1 MITVDREEFQI
12 KLDEI
17 NSLVSRKE
25 YKAALEIVNSIDW
38 RRVKN
43 VRTLCMVGEIYAVN
57 KKYSESREIF
67 LLAYHRSQV
76 GKTILYRLVEVSLKM
91 KDFKEAQEYYEEFV
105 RIAPKDNIRYIL
117 QYKIAAAKNVP
128 LEKQIQILE
137 KHKEKEMT
145 ERWSYEL
152 AKLYYKADNYQKCI
166 EACDDLV
173 IWFRDGKYVIRALEL
188 KMKLTELTPSQQE
201 IYEENLRPPVQEKEK
216 TAENTTQEKK
226 EAVVR
231 DEKPQKIE
239 ISVQKDKPKK
249 RKLKK
254 AEAPAEEAIPK
265 TEEAIDWEAILK
277 KGESEKEQVVAE
289 EAAPEETAP
298 EKTEAPDWEAILKK
312 GESEKEQVVAE
323 EAAPEETAPEK
334 TETPDWEAILKK
346 GESEKEQVVAEEA
359 APEKTETP
367 DWEAKSETEE
377 NSNEE
382 EASIG
387 DERNFQKKITAGI
400 RDIFKRHFKPA
411 EEDIYKPEE
420 ELKVMYTAGKINYS
434 DVIPERVLP
443 DDVPALEPEIIR
455 EEPIVESVAQ
465 PKKVEEVPELE
476 PEVMKEEPVAEPE
489 AEIIEEEPIEE
500 PETEIVEEEPIEEPE
515 TEIIEEE
522 PVEEPETEIIEE
534 EPAEEPEDIEKPVE
548 ETQVIPEIPKL
559 NIPKVNV
566 NETAK
571 VEDLPIQDKLS
582 FNLEDTILAAAAKQ
596 GIPVPEKSS
605 EEVEPEPEDEAEE
618 LMEQPVEVYV
628 EETIEEE
635 LPEEETV
642 EEIIEEE
649 LPEEEIVEEIIE
661 EELPEEEIVEEII
674 EEQLPEEE
682 TVEET
687 IEEELPEEETVE
699 AQPELEPEPEFSEE
713 EALLR
718 FIDEH
723 SSGANA
729 KNRELIPREAVL
741 DDEEQKL
748 FKYFSSIPGMEKQLV
763 DVLMDTQMAAA
774 DFTSSTGN
782 VIIMGNRESG
792 KTTLSELLVKAICR
806 ELKIP
811 AAKIAKVTAQQLNGK
826 DIGKIVAQLS
836 GGFLLIQDMNQ
847 MDAETV
853 EALNQA
859 MENPTEGLTVIIE
872 DEKIGMRKFI
882 ARNPKLIEKFT
893 SRIAIPVFTNDE
905 LVNFA
910 KIYTNEAGYKID
922 EMGILALYSLISDN
936 QKEDE
941 PMTVGG
947 VKRLV
952 DDAISKAESGTRKLQ
967 RNLSKS
973 RLDRDGFVI
982 LYEKDFK

>member
-201 IYEENLRPPVQEKEK
+201 IYEENLHPPVQEKEK

-298 EKTEAPDWEAILKK
+298 EKTE
-312 GESEKEQVVAE
+312 
-323 EAAPEETAPEK
+323 
-334 TETPDWEAILKK
+334 TPDWEAILKK
-346 GESEKEQVVAEEA
+346 GE
-359 APEKTETP
+359 
-367 DWEAKSETEE
+367 SETEE

-489 AEIIEEEPIEE
+489 AEIIEEEPAAE

-515 TEIIEEE
+515 TEIVEEE
-522 PVEEPETEIIEE
+522 T
-534 EPAEEPEDIEKPVE
+534 AEEPEDIEKPVE
-548 ETQVIPEIPKL
+548 ETQVIPDIPKL

-571 VEDLPIQDKLS
+571 VEDLPIEDKLS

-661 EELPEEEIVEEII
+661 EELPEEE
-674 EEQLPEEE
+674 

-687 IEEELPEEETVE
+687 IEEELPEEEIVEETIQEELPEEETVE
-699 AQPELEPEPEFSEE
+699 ETIQAQPELEPEPEFSEE

-859 MENPTEGLTVIIE
+859 METPTEGLTVIIE

>member
-298 EKTEAPDWEAILKK
+298 EKTE
-312 GESEKEQVVAE
+312 
-323 EAAPEETAPEK
+323 
-334 TETPDWEAILKK
+334 TPDWEAILKK

-489 AEIIEEEPIEE
+489 AEIVEEEPIAE

-515 TEIIEEE
+515 TEIVEEE
-522 PVEEPETEIIEE
+522 PVEEPETEIVEE
-534 EPAEEPEDIEKPVE
+534 EPVAEPETEIIEEEPEDIEKPVE

-571 VEDLPIQDKLS
+571 VEDLPIEDKLS

-618 LMEQPVEVYV
+618 LMEQPVEVY
-628 EETIEEE
+628 
-635 LPEEETV
+635 
-642 EEIIEEE
+642 
-649 LPEEEIVEEIIE
+649 
-661 EELPEEEIVEEII
+661 
-674 EEQLPEEE
+674 
-682 TVEET
+682 VEET

-836 GGFLLIQDMNQ
+836 GGFLLIQDINQ

-859 MENPTEGLTVIIE
+859 METPTEGLTVIIE

-947 VKRLV
+947 VKRFV

>member
-312 GESEKEQVVAE
+312 GESEKAK
-323 EAAPEETAPEK
+323 AS
-334 TETPDWEAILKK
+334 D
-346 GESEKEQVVAEEA
+346 G
-359 APEKTETP
+359 
-367 DWEAKSETEE
+367 EAKSETEE

-455 EEPIVESVAQ
+455 EEPIVESVTQ

-476 PEVMKEEPVAEPE
+476 PEVMKEEPVAE
-489 AEIIEEEPIEE
+489 IIEEEPAAEPETEIVEEEPVEE

-515 TEIIEEE
+515 TEIVEEE
-522 PVEEPETEIIEE
+522 PIAEPETEIIE
-534 EPAEEPEDIEKPVE
+534 EEPEDIEKPVE
-548 ETQVIPEIPKL
+548 ETQVIPDIPKL

-571 VEDLPIQDKLS
+571 VEDLPIEDKLS

-649 LPEEEIVEEIIE
+649 LPEEEIVEE
-661 EELPEEEIVEEII
+661 
-674 EEQLPEEE
+674 
-682 TVEET
+682 T

-699 AQPELEPEPEFSEE
+699 ETIQAQPELEPEPEFSEE

-859 MENPTEGLTVIIE
+859 METPTEGLTVIIE

>member
-312 GESEKEQVVAE
+312 GESEKAK
-323 EAAPEETAPEK
+323 A
-334 TETPDWEAILKK
+334 
-346 GESEKEQVVAEEA
+346 S
-359 APEKTETP
+359 

-411 EEDIYKPEE
+411 EEDIYKTEE

-489 AEIIEEEPIEE
+489 TEIVEEEPVEE

-515 TEIIEEE
+515 TEIVEEE
-522 PVEEPETEIIEE
+522 TAEEPETEIVEE
-534 EPAEEPEDIEKPVE
+534 ETAEEPEDIEKPVE

-571 VEDLPIQDKLS
+571 VEDLPIEDKLS

-642 EEIIEEE
+642 EEIIEEQ
-649 LPEEEIVEEIIE
+649 
-661 EELPEEEIVEEII
+661 LPEEEIVEEII

-682 TVEET
+682 IVEET

-699 AQPELEPEPEFSEE
+699 ETIEEQLPEEETMEAQPELEPEFSEE

-859 MENPTEGLTVIIE
+859 METPTEGLTVIIE

>member
-312 GESEKEQVVAE
+312 GESEKAK
-323 EAAPEETAPEK
+323 AS
-334 TETPDWEAILKK
+334 D
-346 GESEKEQVVAEEA
+346 G
-359 APEKTETP
+359 
-367 DWEAKSETEE
+367 EAKSETEE

-571 VEDLPIQDKLS
+571 VEDLPIEDKLS

-649 LPEEEIVEEIIE
+649 LPEEET
-661 EELPEEEIVEEII
+661 
-674 EEQLPEEE
+674 EEE
-682 TVEET
+682 T
-687 IEEELPEEETVE
+687 IQ

-782 VIIMGNRESG
+782 VIIMGNCESG

-859 MENPTEGLTVIIE
+859 METPTEGLTVIIE

>member
-298 EKTEAPDWEAILKK
+298 EKTETPDWEAILKK

-489 AEIIEEEPIEE
+489 AEIVEEEPIAE

-515 TEIIEEE
+515 TEIVEEE
-522 PVEEPETEIIEE
+522 PVEEPETEIVEE
-534 EPAEEPEDIEKPVE
+534 EPVAEPETEIIEEEPEDIEKPVE

-571 VEDLPIQDKLS
+571 VEDLPIEDKLS

-635 LPEEETV
+635 LPEEET
-642 EEIIEEE
+642 
-649 LPEEEIVEEIIE
+649 VEEIIE

-836 GGFLLIQDMNQ
+836 GGFLLIQDINQ

-859 MENPTEGLTVIIE
+859 METPTEGLTVIIE

-947 VKRLV
+947 VKRFV

>member
-312 GESEKEQVVAE
+312 GESEKAK
-323 EAAPEETAPEK
+323 A
-334 TETPDWEAILKK
+334 
-346 GESEKEQVVAEEA
+346 S
-359 APEKTETP
+359 

-500 PETEIVEEEPIEEPE
+500 PETEIVEEE
-515 TEIIEEE
+515 T
-522 PVEEPETEIIEE
+522 
-534 EPAEEPEDIEKPVE
+534 AEEPEDIEKPVE

-661 EELPEEEIVEEII
+661 EELPEEETVEETI
-674 EEQLPEEE
+674 EEKLPEEE
-682 TVEET
+682 IVEET
-687 IEEELPEEETVE
+687 IEEELPEEETE
-699 AQPELEPEPEFSEE
+699 EETIQAQPELEPEPEFSEE

-782 VIIMGNRESG
+782 VIIMGNCESG

-859 MENPTEGLTVIIE
+859 METPTEGLTVIIE

-947 VKRLV
+947 VKRFV

>member
-312 GESEKEQVVAE
+312 GESEKAK
-323 EAAPEETAPEK
+323 AS
-334 TETPDWEAILKK
+334 D
-346 GESEKEQVVAEEA
+346 G
-359 APEKTETP
+359 
-367 DWEAKSETEE
+367 EAKSETEE

-455 EEPIVESVAQ
+455 EEPIVESVTQ

-476 PEVMKEEPVAEPE
+476 PEVMKEEPVAE
-489 AEIIEEEPIEE
+489 IIEEEPAAEPETEIVEEEPVEEPETEIVEEEPVEE

-515 TEIIEEE
+515 TEIVEEE
-522 PVEEPETEIIEE
+522 PIAEPETEIIE
-534 EPAEEPEDIEKPVE
+534 EEPEDIEKPVE
-548 ETQVIPEIPKL
+548 ETQVIPDIPKL

-571 VEDLPIQDKLS
+571 VEDLPIEDKLS

-661 EELPEEEIVEEII
+661 EELPEEEIVEETI
-674 EEQLPEEE
+674 EEELPEEE
-682 TVEET
+682 IVEET

-699 AQPELEPEPEFSEE
+699 ETIQAQPELEPEPEFSEE

-859 MENPTEGLTVIIE
+859 METPTEGLTVIIE

>member
-1 MITVDREEFQI
+1 M
-12 KLDEI
+12 
-17 NSLVSRKE
+17 
-25 YKAALEIVNSIDW
+25 
-38 RRVKN
+38 
-43 VRTLCMVGEIYAVN
+43 
-57 KKYSESREIF
+57 
-67 LLAYHRSQV
+67 
-76 GKTILYRLVEVSLKM
+76 
-91 KDFKEAQEYYEEFV
+91 
-105 RIAPKDNIRYIL
+105 
-117 QYKIAAAKNVP
+117 
-128 LEKQIQILE
+128 
-137 KHKEKEMT
+137 
-145 ERWSYEL
+145 
-152 AKLYYKADNYQKCI
+152 
-166 EACDDLV
+166 
-173 IWFRDGKYVIRALEL
+173 
-188 KMKLTELTPSQQE
+188 
-201 IYEENLRPPVQEKEK
+201 
-216 TAENTTQEKK
+216 
-226 EAVVR
+226 
-231 DEKPQKIE
+231 
-239 ISVQKDKPKK
+239 
-249 RKLKK
+249 
-254 AEAPAEEAIPK
+254 
-265 TEEAIDWEAILK
+265 
-277 KGESEKEQVVAE
+277 
-289 EAAPEETAP
+289 
-298 EKTEAPDWEAILKK
+298 
-312 GESEKEQVVAE
+312 
-323 EAAPEETAPEK
+323 
-334 TETPDWEAILKK
+334 
-346 GESEKEQVVAEEA
+346 
-359 APEKTETP
+359 
-367 DWEAKSETEE
+367 
-377 NSNEE
+377 
-382 EASIG
+382 
-387 DERNFQKKITAGI
+387 
-400 RDIFKRHFKPA
+400 
-411 EEDIYKPEE
+411 
-420 ELKVMYTAGKINYS
+420 
-434 DVIPERVLP
+434 
-443 DDVPALEPEIIR
+443 
-455 EEPIVESVAQ
+455 
-465 PKKVEEVPELE
+465 
-476 PEVMKEEPVAEPE
+476 
-489 AEIIEEEPIEE
+489 
-500 PETEIVEEEPIEEPE
+500 
-515 TEIIEEE
+515 
-522 PVEEPETEIIEE
+522 
-534 EPAEEPEDIEKPVE
+534 
-548 ETQVIPEIPKL
+548 
-559 NIPKVNV
+559 

-571 VEDLPIQDKLS
+571 VEDLPIEDKLS

-642 EEIIEEE
+642 EEIIEEQ
-649 LPEEEIVEEIIE
+649 
-661 EELPEEEIVEEII
+661 LPEEEIVEEII

-682 TVEET
+682 IVEET

-699 AQPELEPEPEFSEE
+699 ETIEEQLPEEETMEAQPELEPEFSEE

-859 MENPTEGLTVIIE
+859 METPTEGLTVIIE

>member
-265 TEEAIDWEAILK
+265 TEEAI
-277 KGESEKEQVVAE
+277 
-289 EAAPEETAP
+289 
-298 EKTEAPDWEAILKK
+298 
-312 GESEKEQVVAE
+312 
-323 EAAPEETAPEK
+323 
-334 TETPDWEAILKK
+334 DWEAILKK

-661 EELPEEEIVEEII
+661 EELPEEETVEETI
-674 EEQLPEEE
+674 EEKLPEEE
-682 TVEET
+682 IVEET
-687 IEEELPEEETVE
+687 IEEELPEEETE
-699 AQPELEPEPEFSEE
+699 EETIQAQPELEPEPEFSEE

-782 VIIMGNRESG
+782 VIIMGNCESG

-859 MENPTEGLTVIIE
+859 METPTEGLTVIIE

-947 VKRLV
+947 VKRFV

>member
-201 IYEENLRPPVQEKEK
+201 IYEENLHPPVQEKEK

-298 EKTEAPDWEAILKK
+298 EKTE
-312 GESEKEQVVAE
+312 
-323 EAAPEETAPEK
+323 
-334 TETPDWEAILKK
+334 TPDWEAILKK
-346 GESEKEQVVAEEA
+346 GE
-359 APEKTETP
+359 
-367 DWEAKSETEE
+367 SETEE

-489 AEIIEEEPIEE
+489 AEIIEEEPAAEPETEIVEEEPIEE

-515 TEIIEEE
+515 TEIVEEE
-522 PVEEPETEIIEE
+522 T
-534 EPAEEPEDIEKPVE
+534 AEEPEDIEKPVE
-548 ETQVIPEIPKL
+548 ETQVIPDIPKL

-571 VEDLPIQDKLS
+571 VEDLPIEDKLS

-642 EEIIEEE
+642 EEIIEEQ
-649 LPEEEIVEEIIE
+649 LPEEEI
-661 EELPEEEIVEEII
+661 
-674 EEQLPEEE
+674 
-682 TVEET
+682 VEET

-699 AQPELEPEPEFSEE
+699 ETIQAQPELEPEPEFSEE

-859 MENPTEGLTVIIE
+859 METPTEGLTVIIE

>member
-201 IYEENLRPPVQEKEK
+201 IYEENLHPPVQEKEK

-289 EAAPEETAP
+289 EAAPE
-298 EKTEAPDWEAILKK
+298 KTEAPDWEAILKK

-346 GESEKEQVVAEEA
+346 GE
-359 APEKTETP
+359 
-367 DWEAKSETEE
+367 SETEE

-489 AEIIEEEPIEE
+489 AEIIEEEPAAEPETEIVEEEPIEE

-515 TEIIEEE
+515 TEIVEEE
-522 PVEEPETEIIEE
+522 T
-534 EPAEEPEDIEKPVE
+534 AEEPEDIEKPVE

-571 VEDLPIQDKLS
+571 VEDLPIEDKLS

-661 EELPEEEIVEEII
+661 EQLPEEEIVEEII

-682 TVEET
+682 IVEEN
-687 IEEELPEEETVE
+687 IQEELPEEETVE
-699 AQPELEPEPEFSEE
+699 ETIQAQPELEPEPEFSEE

-853 EALNQA
+853 EALNWA
-859 MENPTEGLTVIIE
+859 METPTEGLTVIIE

>member
-312 GESEKEQVVAE
+312 GESEKAK
-323 EAAPEETAPEK
+323 A
-334 TETPDWEAILKK
+334 
-346 GESEKEQVVAEEA
+346 S
-359 APEKTETP
+359 

-411 EEDIYKPEE
+411 EEDIYKTEE

-489 AEIIEEEPIEE
+489 TEIVEEEPVEE

-515 TEIIEEE
+515 TEI
-522 PVEEPETEIIEE
+522 VEE

-571 VEDLPIQDKLS
+571 VEDLPIEDKLS

-642 EEIIEEE
+642 EEIIEEQ
-649 LPEEEIVEEIIE
+649 
-661 EELPEEEIVEEII
+661 LPEEEIVEEII

-682 TVEET
+682 IVEET
-687 IEEELPEEETVE
+687 IEEELPEEETVEETIEEQLPEEETME

-859 MENPTEGLTVIIE
+859 METPTEGLTVIIE

>member
-1 MITVDREEFQI
+1 M
-12 KLDEI
+12 
-17 NSLVSRKE
+17 
-25 YKAALEIVNSIDW
+25 
-38 RRVKN
+38 
-43 VRTLCMVGEIYAVN
+43 
-57 KKYSESREIF
+57 
-67 LLAYHRSQV
+67 
-76 GKTILYRLVEVSLKM
+76 
-91 KDFKEAQEYYEEFV
+91 
-105 RIAPKDNIRYIL
+105 
-117 QYKIAAAKNVP
+117 
-128 LEKQIQILE
+128 
-137 KHKEKEMT
+137 
-145 ERWSYEL
+145 
-152 AKLYYKADNYQKCI
+152 
-166 EACDDLV
+166 
-173 IWFRDGKYVIRALEL
+173 
-188 KMKLTELTPSQQE
+188 
-201 IYEENLRPPVQEKEK
+201 
-216 TAENTTQEKK
+216 
-226 EAVVR
+226 
-231 DEKPQKIE
+231 
-239 ISVQKDKPKK
+239 
-249 RKLKK
+249 
-254 AEAPAEEAIPK
+254 
-265 TEEAIDWEAILK
+265 
-277 KGESEKEQVVAE
+277 
-289 EAAPEETAP
+289 
-298 EKTEAPDWEAILKK
+298 
-312 GESEKEQVVAE
+312 
-323 EAAPEETAPEK
+323 
-334 TETPDWEAILKK
+334 
-346 GESEKEQVVAEEA
+346 
-359 APEKTETP
+359 
-367 DWEAKSETEE
+367 
-377 NSNEE
+377 
-382 EASIG
+382 
-387 DERNFQKKITAGI
+387 
-400 RDIFKRHFKPA
+400 
-411 EEDIYKPEE
+411 
-420 ELKVMYTAGKINYS
+420 KVMYTAGKINYS

-476 PEVMKEEPVAEPE
+476 PEVMKEEPVAE
-489 AEIIEEEPIEE
+489 IIEEEPAAEPETEIVEEEPVEE

-515 TEIIEEE
+515 TEIVEEE
-522 PVEEPETEIIEE
+522 PIAEPETEIIE
-534 EPAEEPEDIEKPVE
+534 EEPEDIEKPVE
-548 ETQVIPEIPKL
+548 ETQVIPDIPKL

-571 VEDLPIQDKLS
+571 VEDLPIEDKLS

-661 EELPEEEIVEEII
+661 EELPEEEIVEE
-674 EEQLPEEE
+674 
-682 TVEET
+682 T

-699 AQPELEPEPEFSEE
+699 ETIQAQPELEPEPEFSEE

-859 MENPTEGLTVIIE
+859 METPTEGLTVIIE

>member
-289 EAAPEETAP
+289 EAAPE
-298 EKTEAPDWEAILKK
+298 
-312 GESEKEQVVAE
+312 
-323 EAAPEETAPEK
+323 
-334 TETPDWEAILKK
+334 
-346 GESEKEQVVAEEA
+346 
-359 APEKTETP
+359 KTETP

-515 TEIIEEE
+515 SEIIEEE

-661 EELPEEEIVEEII
+661 EELPEEETVEETI
-674 EEQLPEEE
+674 EEKLPEEE
-682 TVEET
+682 IVEET
-687 IEEELPEEETVE
+687 IEEELPEEETE
-699 AQPELEPEPEFSEE
+699 EETIQAQPELEPEPEFSEE

-782 VIIMGNRESG
+782 VIIMGNCESG

-859 MENPTEGLTVIIE
+859 METPTEGLTVIIE

-947 VKRLV
+947 VKRFV

>member
-1 MITVDREEFQI
+1 M
-12 KLDEI
+12 
-17 NSLVSRKE
+17 
-25 YKAALEIVNSIDW
+25 
-38 RRVKN
+38 
-43 VRTLCMVGEIYAVN
+43 
-57 KKYSESREIF
+57 
-67 LLAYHRSQV
+67 
-76 GKTILYRLVEVSLKM
+76 
-91 KDFKEAQEYYEEFV
+91 
-105 RIAPKDNIRYIL
+105 
-117 QYKIAAAKNVP
+117 
-128 LEKQIQILE
+128 
-137 KHKEKEMT
+137 
-145 ERWSYEL
+145 
-152 AKLYYKADNYQKCI
+152 
-166 EACDDLV
+166 
-173 IWFRDGKYVIRALEL
+173 
-188 KMKLTELTPSQQE
+188 
-201 IYEENLRPPVQEKEK
+201 
-216 TAENTTQEKK
+216 
-226 EAVVR
+226 
-231 DEKPQKIE
+231 
-239 ISVQKDKPKK
+239 
-249 RKLKK
+249 
-254 AEAPAEEAIPK
+254 
-265 TEEAIDWEAILK
+265 
-277 KGESEKEQVVAE
+277 
-289 EAAPEETAP
+289 
-298 EKTEAPDWEAILKK
+298 
-312 GESEKEQVVAE
+312 
-323 EAAPEETAPEK
+323 
-334 TETPDWEAILKK
+334 
-346 GESEKEQVVAEEA
+346 
-359 APEKTETP
+359 
-367 DWEAKSETEE
+367 
-377 NSNEE
+377 
-382 EASIG
+382 
-387 DERNFQKKITAGI
+387 
-400 RDIFKRHFKPA
+400 
-411 EEDIYKPEE
+411 
-420 ELKVMYTAGKINYS
+420 KVMYTAGKINYS

-489 AEIIEEEPIEE
+489 AEIIEEEPAAEPETEIVEEEPIEE

-515 TEIIEEE
+515 TEIVEEE
-522 PVEEPETEIIEE
+522 T
-534 EPAEEPEDIEKPVE
+534 AEEPEDIEKPVE

-571 VEDLPIQDKLS
+571 VEDLPIEDKLS

-642 EEIIEEE
+642 EEIIEEQ
-649 LPEEEIVEEIIE
+649 
-661 EELPEEEIVEEII
+661 LPEEEIVEEII

-682 TVEET
+682 IVEET

-699 AQPELEPEPEFSEE
+699 ETIQAQPELEPEPEFSEE

-859 MENPTEGLTVIIE
+859 METPTEGLTVIIE

>member
-312 GESEKEQVVAE
+312 GESEKAK
-323 EAAPEETAPEK
+323 AS
-334 TETPDWEAILKK
+334 D
-346 GESEKEQVVAEEA
+346 G
-359 APEKTETP
+359 
-367 DWEAKSETEE
+367 EAKSETEE

-455 EEPIVESVAQ
+455 EEPIVESVTQ

-476 PEVMKEEPVAEPE
+476 PEVMKEEPVAE
-489 AEIIEEEPIEE
+489 IIEEEPAAEPETEIVEEEPVEE

-515 TEIIEEE
+515 TEIVEEE
-522 PVEEPETEIIEE
+522 PIAEPETEIIE
-534 EPAEEPEDIEKPVE
+534 EEPEDIEKPVE
-548 ETQVIPEIPKL
+548 ETQVIPDIPKL

-571 VEDLPIQDKLS
+571 VEDLPIEDKLS

-649 LPEEEIVEEIIE
+649 LPEEE
-661 EELPEEEIVEEII
+661 
-674 EEQLPEEE
+674 

-687 IEEELPEEETVE
+687 IQ

-859 MENPTEGLTVIIE
+859 METPTEGLTVIIE

>member
-298 EKTEAPDWEAILKK
+298 EKTDAPDWEAILKK
-312 GESEKEQVVAE
+312 GESEKAK
-323 EAAPEETAPEK
+323 A
-334 TETPDWEAILKK
+334 
-346 GESEKEQVVAEEA
+346 S
-359 APEKTETP
+359 

-411 EEDIYKPEE
+411 EEDIYKTEE

-476 PEVMKEEPVAEPE
+476 PEVMKEEPVEEPE
-489 AEIIEEEPIEE
+489 AEIIEEEPAAE
-500 PETEIVEEEPIEEPE
+500 PETEIVEEEPAAEPE
-515 TEIIEEE
+515 TEIVEEE
-522 PVEEPETEIIEE
+522 PVEEPETEIVE
-534 EPAEEPEDIEKPVE
+534 EEPEDIEKPVE

-571 VEDLPIQDKLS
+571 VEDLPIEDKLS

-649 LPEEEIVEEIIE
+649 LPEEETVEEIIEEQLPEEEIVEEIIE
-661 EELPEEEIVEEII
+661 EELPEEETVEEII

-682 TVEET
+682 TM
-687 IEEELPEEETVE
+687 E

-859 MENPTEGLTVIIE
+859 METPTEGLTVIIE

-947 VKRLV
+947 VKRFV

>member
-249 RKLKK
+249 RKFKK

-312 GESEKEQVVAE
+312 GESEKAK
-323 EAAPEETAPEK
+323 A
-334 TETPDWEAILKK
+334 
-346 GESEKEQVVAEEA
+346 S
-359 APEKTETP
+359 

-411 EEDIYKPEE
+411 EEDIYKTEE

-489 AEIIEEEPIEE
+489 AEIIEEEPAAEPETEIVEEEPIEE

-515 TEIIEEE
+515 TEIVEEE
-522 PVEEPETEIIEE
+522 TAEEPETEIVEE
-534 EPAEEPEDIEKPVE
+534 ETAEEPEDIEKPVE

-571 VEDLPIQDKLS
+571 VEDLPIEDKLS

-661 EELPEEEIVEEII
+661 EQLPEEEIVEENIQ
-674 EEQLPEEE
+674 EELPEEE

-687 IEEELPEEETVE
+687 IQ

-859 MENPTEGLTVIIE
+859 METPTEGLTVIIE

-947 VKRLV
+947 VKRFV

>member
-312 GESEKEQVVAE
+312 GESEKAK
-323 EAAPEETAPEK
+323 AS
-334 TETPDWEAILKK
+334 D
-346 GESEKEQVVAEEA
+346 G
-359 APEKTETP
+359 
-367 DWEAKSETEE
+367 EAKSETEE

-411 EEDIYKPEE
+411 EEDIYKTEE

-476 PEVMKEEPVAEPE
+476 PEVMKEEPVAE
-489 AEIIEEEPIEE
+489 IIEEEPAAEPETEIVEEEPVEE

-515 TEIIEEE
+515 TEIVEEE
-522 PVEEPETEIIEE
+522 TAEEPETEIVEE
-534 EPAEEPEDIEKPVE
+534 ETAEEPEDIEKPVE

-571 VEDLPIQDKLS
+571 VEDLPIEDKLS

-642 EEIIEEE
+642 EEIIEEQ
-649 LPEEEIVEEIIE
+649 
-661 EELPEEEIVEEII
+661 LPEEEIVEEII

-682 TVEET
+682 IVEET

-699 AQPELEPEPEFSEE
+699 ETIEEQLPEEETMEAQPELEPEFSEE

-859 MENPTEGLTVIIE
+859 METPTEGLTVIIE

>member
-1 MITVDREEFQI
+1 M
-12 KLDEI
+12 
-17 NSLVSRKE
+17 
-25 YKAALEIVNSIDW
+25 
-38 RRVKN
+38 
-43 VRTLCMVGEIYAVN
+43 
-57 KKYSESREIF
+57 
-67 LLAYHRSQV
+67 
-76 GKTILYRLVEVSLKM
+76 
-91 KDFKEAQEYYEEFV
+91 
-105 RIAPKDNIRYIL
+105 
-117 QYKIAAAKNVP
+117 
-128 LEKQIQILE
+128 
-137 KHKEKEMT
+137 
-145 ERWSYEL
+145 
-152 AKLYYKADNYQKCI
+152 
-166 EACDDLV
+166 
-173 IWFRDGKYVIRALEL
+173 
-188 KMKLTELTPSQQE
+188 
-201 IYEENLRPPVQEKEK
+201 
-216 TAENTTQEKK
+216 
-226 EAVVR
+226 
-231 DEKPQKIE
+231 
-239 ISVQKDKPKK
+239 
-249 RKLKK
+249 
-254 AEAPAEEAIPK
+254 
-265 TEEAIDWEAILK
+265 
-277 KGESEKEQVVAE
+277 
-289 EAAPEETAP
+289 
-298 EKTEAPDWEAILKK
+298 
-312 GESEKEQVVAE
+312 
-323 EAAPEETAPEK
+323 
-334 TETPDWEAILKK
+334 
-346 GESEKEQVVAEEA
+346 
-359 APEKTETP
+359 
-367 DWEAKSETEE
+367 
-377 NSNEE
+377 
-382 EASIG
+382 
-387 DERNFQKKITAGI
+387 
-400 RDIFKRHFKPA
+400 
-411 EEDIYKPEE
+411 
-420 ELKVMYTAGKINYS
+420 
-434 DVIPERVLP
+434 
-443 DDVPALEPEIIR
+443 
-455 EEPIVESVAQ
+455 
-465 PKKVEEVPELE
+465 
-476 PEVMKEEPVAEPE
+476 
-489 AEIIEEEPIEE
+489 
-500 PETEIVEEEPIEEPE
+500 
-515 TEIIEEE
+515 
-522 PVEEPETEIIEE
+522 
-534 EPAEEPEDIEKPVE
+534 
-548 ETQVIPEIPKL
+548 
-559 NIPKVNV
+559 
-566 NETAK
+566 
-571 VEDLPIQDKLS
+571 
-582 FNLEDTILAAAAKQ
+582 
-596 GIPVPEKSS
+596 
-605 EEVEPEPEDEAEE
+605 
-618 LMEQPVEVYV
+618 
-628 EETIEEE
+628 
-635 LPEEETV
+635 
-642 EEIIEEE
+642 
-649 LPEEEIVEEIIE
+649 EEIIE

-836 GGFLLIQDMNQ
+836 GGFLLIQDINQ

-859 MENPTEGLTVIIE
+859 METPTEGLTVIIE

-947 VKRLV
+947 VKRFV

>member
-312 GESEKEQVVAE
+312 GESEKAK
-323 EAAPEETAPEK
+323 AS
-334 TETPDWEAILKK
+334 D
-346 GESEKEQVVAEEA
+346 G
-359 APEKTETP
+359 
-367 DWEAKSETEE
+367 EAKSETEE

-489 AEIIEEEPIEE
+489 AEIVEEEPIAEPETEIVEEEPIEE

-515 TEIIEEE
+515 TEIVEEE
-522 PVEEPETEIIEE
+522 PV
-534 EPAEEPEDIEKPVE
+534 
-548 ETQVIPEIPKL
+548 
-559 NIPKVNV
+559 
-566 NETAK
+566 
-571 VEDLPIQDKLS
+571 
-582 FNLEDTILAAAAKQ
+582 
-596 GIPVPEKSS
+596 
-605 EEVEPEPEDEAEE
+605 
-618 LMEQPVEVYV
+618 
-628 EETIEEE
+628 
-635 LPEEETV
+635 
-642 EEIIEEE
+642 
-649 LPEEEIVEEIIE
+649 
-661 EELPEEEIVEEII
+661 
-674 EEQLPEEE
+674 
-682 TVEET
+682 
-687 IEEELPEEETVE
+687 
-699 AQPELEPEPEFSEE
+699 
-713 EALLR
+713 
-718 FIDEH
+718 
-723 SSGANA
+723 
-729 KNRELIPREAVL
+729 
-741 DDEEQKL
+741 
-748 FKYFSSIPGMEKQLV
+748 
-763 DVLMDTQMAAA
+763 
-774 DFTSSTGN
+774 
-782 VIIMGNRESG
+782 
-792 KTTLSELLVKAICR
+792 
-806 ELKIP
+806 
-811 AAKIAKVTAQQLNGK
+811 
-826 DIGKIVAQLS
+826 
-836 GGFLLIQDMNQ
+836 
-847 MDAETV
+847 
-853 EALNQA
+853 
-859 MENPTEGLTVIIE
+859 
-872 DEKIGMRKFI
+872 
-882 ARNPKLIEKFT
+882 
-893 SRIAIPVFTNDE
+893 
-905 LVNFA
+905 
-910 KIYTNEAGYKID
+910 
-922 EMGILALYSLISDN
+922 
-936 QKEDE
+936 
-941 PMTVGG
+941 
-947 VKRLV
+947 
-952 DDAISKAESGTRKLQ
+952 
-967 RNLSKS
+967 
-973 RLDRDGFVI
+973 
-982 LYEKDFK
+982 

>member
-249 RKLKK
+249 RKFKK

-298 EKTEAPDWEAILKK
+298 EKTE
-312 GESEKEQVVAE
+312 
-323 EAAPEETAPEK
+323 
-334 TETPDWEAILKK
+334 TPDWEAILKK
-346 GESEKEQVVAEEA
+346 GE
-359 APEKTETP
+359 
-367 DWEAKSETEE
+367 SETEE

-476 PEVMKEEPVAEPE
+476 PEVMKEEPAGEPE
-489 AEIIEEEPIEE
+489 A
-500 PETEIVEEEPIEEPE
+500 
-515 TEIIEEE
+515 EIIEEE
-522 PVEEPETEIIEE
+522 PVEEPETEIVEE
-534 EPAEEPEDIEKPVE
+534 EPIAEPETEIIEEEPEDIEKPVE

-571 VEDLPIQDKLS
+571 VEDLPIEDKLS

-642 EEIIEEE
+642 EETIEEK
-649 LPEEEIVEEIIE
+649 LPEEEI
-661 EELPEEEIVEEII
+661 
-674 EEQLPEEE
+674 
-682 TVEET
+682 VEET
-687 IEEELPEEETVE
+687 IEEELPEEETE
-699 AQPELEPEPEFSEE
+699 EETIQAQPELEPEPEFSEE

-782 VIIMGNRESG
+782 VIIMGNCESG

-859 MENPTEGLTVIIE
+859 METPTEGLTVIIE

>member
-312 GESEKEQVVAE
+312 GESEKAK
-323 EAAPEETAPEK
+323 A
-334 TETPDWEAILKK
+334 
-346 GESEKEQVVAEEA
+346 S
-359 APEKTETP
+359 

-411 EEDIYKPEE
+411 EEDIYKTEE

-515 TEIIEEE
+515 TEIVEEE
-522 PVEEPETEIIEE
+522 TAEEPETEIVEE
-534 EPAEEPEDIEKPVE
+534 ETAEEPEDIEKPVE

-571 VEDLPIQDKLS
+571 VEDLPIEDKLS

-642 EEIIEEE
+642 EETIEEK
-649 LPEEEIVEEIIE
+649 LPEEEI
-661 EELPEEEIVEEII
+661 
-674 EEQLPEEE
+674 
-682 TVEET
+682 VEET

-699 AQPELEPEPEFSEE
+699 ETIQAQPELEPEPEFSEE

-782 VIIMGNRESG
+782 VIIMGNCESG

-859 MENPTEGLTVIIE
+859 METPTEGLTVIIE

>member
-312 GESEKEQVVAE
+312 GESEKAK
-323 EAAPEETAPEK
+323 AS
-334 TETPDWEAILKK
+334 D
-346 GESEKEQVVAEEA
+346 G
-359 APEKTETP
+359 
-367 DWEAKSETEE
+367 EAKSETEE

-476 PEVMKEEPVAEPE
+476 PEVMKEEPVEEPE
-489 AEIIEEEPIEE
+489 AEIIEEEPAAEPETEIVEEEPVEEPETEIVEEEPVEE

-515 TEIIEEE
+515 TEIVEEE
-522 PVEEPETEIIEE
+522 PIAEPETEIIE
-534 EPAEEPEDIEKPVE
+534 EEPEDIEKPVE
-548 ETQVIPEIPKL
+548 ETQVIPDIPKL

-571 VEDLPIQDKLS
+571 VEDLPIEDKLS

-649 LPEEEIVEEIIE
+649 LPEEET
-661 EELPEEEIVEEII
+661 
-674 EEQLPEEE
+674 EEE
-682 TVEET
+682 T
-687 IEEELPEEETVE
+687 IQ

-836 GGFLLIQDMNQ
+836 GGFLLIQDINQ

-859 MENPTEGLTVIIE
+859 METPTEGLTVIIE

>member
-289 EAAPEETAP
+289 EAAPE
-298 EKTEAPDWEAILKK
+298 
-312 GESEKEQVVAE
+312 
-323 EAAPEETAPEK
+323 
-334 TETPDWEAILKK
+334 
-346 GESEKEQVVAEEA
+346 
-359 APEKTETP
+359 KTETP

-571 VEDLPIQDKLS
+571 VEDLPIEDKLS

-661 EELPEEEIVEEII
+661 EELPEEETVEETI
-674 EEQLPEEE
+674 EEKLPEEE
-682 TVEET
+682 IVEET
-687 IEEELPEEETVE
+687 IEEELPEEETE
-699 AQPELEPEPEFSEE
+699 EETIQAQPELEPEPEFSEE

-782 VIIMGNRESG
+782 VIIMGNCESG

-859 MENPTEGLTVIIE
+859 METPTEGLTVIIE

-947 VKRLV
+947 VKRFV

>member
-289 EAAPEETAP
+289 EAAPE
-298 EKTEAPDWEAILKK
+298 
-312 GESEKEQVVAE
+312 
-323 EAAPEETAPEK
+323 
-334 TETPDWEAILKK
+334 
-346 GESEKEQVVAEEA
+346 
-359 APEKTETP
+359 KTETP

-500 PETEIVEEEPIEEPE
+500 PETEIVE
-515 TEIIEEE
+515 
-522 PVEEPETEIIEE
+522 
-534 EPAEEPEDIEKPVE
+534 EEPEDIEKPVE

-859 MENPTEGLTVIIE
+859 METPTEGLTVIIE

>member
-298 EKTEAPDWEAILKK
+298 EKTDA
-312 GESEKEQVVAE
+312 
-323 EAAPEETAPEK
+323 
-334 TETPDWEAILKK
+334 
-346 GESEKEQVVAEEA
+346 
-359 APEKTETP
+359 P

-411 EEDIYKPEE
+411 EEDIYKTEE

-476 PEVMKEEPVAEPE
+476 PEVMKEEPVEEPE
-489 AEIIEEEPIEE
+489 AEIIEEEPAAE
-500 PETEIVEEEPIEEPE
+500 PETEIVEEEPAAEPE
-515 TEIIEEE
+515 TEIVEEE
-522 PVEEPETEIIEE
+522 PVEEPETEIVE
-534 EPAEEPEDIEKPVE
+534 EEPEDIEKPVE

-571 VEDLPIQDKLS
+571 VEDLPIEDKLS

-642 EEIIEEE
+642 EEIIEE
-649 LPEEEIVEEIIE
+649 
-661 EELPEEEIVEEII
+661 
-674 EEQLPEEE
+674 QLPEEE
-682 TVEET
+682 TM
-687 IEEELPEEETVE
+687 E

-859 MENPTEGLTVIIE
+859 METPTEGLTVIIE

-947 VKRLV
+947 VKRFV

>member
-312 GESEKEQVVAE
+312 GESEKAK
-323 EAAPEETAPEK
+323 AS
-334 TETPDWEAILKK
+334 D
-346 GESEKEQVVAEEA
+346 G
-359 APEKTETP
+359 
-367 DWEAKSETEE
+367 EAKSETEE

-455 EEPIVESVAQ
+455 EEPIVESVTQ

-476 PEVMKEEPVAEPE
+476 PEVMKEEPVAE
-489 AEIIEEEPIEE
+489 IIEEEPAAEPETEIVEEEPVEE

-515 TEIIEEE
+515 TEIVEEE
-522 PVEEPETEIIEE
+522 PIAEPETEIIE
-534 EPAEEPEDIEKPVE
+534 EEPEDIEKPVE
-548 ETQVIPEIPKL
+548 ETQVIPDIPKL

-571 VEDLPIQDKLS
+571 VEDLPIEDKLS

-661 EELPEEEIVEEII
+661 EELPEEEIVEETI
-674 EEQLPEEE
+674 EEELPEEE
-682 TVEET
+682 IVEET

-699 AQPELEPEPEFSEE
+699 ETIQAQPELEPEPEFSEE

-859 MENPTEGLTVIIE
+859 METPTEGLTVIIE

>member
-201 IYEENLRPPVQEKEK
+201 IYEENLHPPVQEKEK

-249 RKLKK
+249 RKFKK

-298 EKTEAPDWEAILKK
+298 EKTE
-312 GESEKEQVVAE
+312 
-323 EAAPEETAPEK
+323 
-334 TETPDWEAILKK
+334 TPDWEAILKK
-346 GESEKEQVVAEEA
+346 GE
-359 APEKTETP
+359 
-367 DWEAKSETEE
+367 SETEE

-476 PEVMKEEPVAEPE
+476 PEVMKEEPAVEPE
-489 AEIIEEEPIEE
+489 AEIIEEEPVEE

-571 VEDLPIQDKLS
+571 VEDLPIEDKLS

-649 LPEEEIVEEIIE
+649 LPEEETVEEIIE
-661 EELPEEEIVEEII
+661 EQLPEEEIVEEII

-682 TVEET
+682 TVEEI
-687 IEEELPEEETVE
+687 IEEQLPEEETME

-859 MENPTEGLTVIIE
+859 METPTEGLTVIIE

>member
-201 IYEENLRPPVQEKEK
+201 IYEENLHPPVQEKEK

-249 RKLKK
+249 RKFKK

-298 EKTEAPDWEAILKK
+298 EKTE
-312 GESEKEQVVAE
+312 
-323 EAAPEETAPEK
+323 
-334 TETPDWEAILKK
+334 TPDWEAILKK
-346 GESEKEQVVAEEA
+346 GE
-359 APEKTETP
+359 
-367 DWEAKSETEE
+367 SETEE

-476 PEVMKEEPVAEPE
+476 PEVMKEEPVAE
-489 AEIIEEEPIEE
+489 IIEEEPAAE
-500 PETEIVEEEPIEEPE
+500 PETEIV
-515 TEIIEEE
+515 EEE
-522 PVEEPETEIIEE
+522 PVEEPETEIVEE

-548 ETQVIPEIPKL
+548 ETQVIPDIPKL

-571 VEDLPIQDKLS
+571 VEDLPIEDKLS

-661 EELPEEEIVEEII
+661 EELPEEEIVEETI
-674 EEQLPEEE
+674 EEELPEEE
-682 TVEET
+682 IVEET

-699 AQPELEPEPEFSEE
+699 ETIQAQPELEPEPEFSEE

-859 MENPTEGLTVIIE
+859 METPTEGLTVIIE

>member
-312 GESEKEQVVAE
+312 GESEKAK
-323 EAAPEETAPEK
+323 AS
-334 TETPDWEAILKK
+334 D
-346 GESEKEQVVAEEA
+346 G
-359 APEKTETP
+359 
-367 DWEAKSETEE
+367 EAKSETEE

-455 EEPIVESVAQ
+455 EEPIVESVTQ

-476 PEVMKEEPVAEPE
+476 PEVMKEEPVAE
-489 AEIIEEEPIEE
+489 IIEEEPAAE
-500 PETEIVEEEPIEEPE
+500 PETEIVEEEPIAEPE
-515 TEIIEEE
+515 TEIIE
-522 PVEEPETEIIEE
+522 
-534 EPAEEPEDIEKPVE
+534 EEPEDIEKPVE
-548 ETQVIPEIPKL
+548 ETQVIPDIPKL

-571 VEDLPIQDKLS
+571 VEDLPIEDKLS

-661 EELPEEEIVEEII
+661 EELPEEETVEETI
-674 EEQLPEEE
+674 EEKLPEEE
-682 TVEET
+682 IVEET
-687 IEEELPEEETVE
+687 IEEELPEEETE
-699 AQPELEPEPEFSEE
+699 EETIQAQPELEPEPEFSEE

-859 MENPTEGLTVIIE
+859 METPTEGLTVIIE

>member
-201 IYEENLRPPVQEKEK
+201 IYEENLHPPVQEKEK

-298 EKTEAPDWEAILKK
+298 EKTEA
-312 GESEKEQVVAE
+312 
-323 EAAPEETAPEK
+323 
-334 TETPDWEAILKK
+334 PDWEAILKK

-476 PEVMKEEPVAEPE
+476 PEVMKEEPAVEPEAEIIEEEPAAEPE
-489 AEIIEEEPIEE
+489 AEIVEEEPIEE
-500 PETEIVEEEPIEEPE
+500 PETEIVEEE
-515 TEIIEEE
+515 T
-522 PVEEPETEIIEE
+522 
-534 EPAEEPEDIEKPVE
+534 AEEPEDIEKPVE

-571 VEDLPIQDKLS
+571 VEDLPIEDKLS

-661 EELPEEEIVEEII
+661 EKLPEEEI
-674 EEQLPEEE
+674 
-682 TVEET
+682 VEET
-687 IEEELPEEETVE
+687 IEEELPEEETE
-699 AQPELEPEPEFSEE
+699 EETIQAQPELEPEPEFSEE

-763 DVLMDTQMAAA
+763 DVLLDTQMAAA

-859 MENPTEGLTVIIE
+859 METPTEGLTVIIE

-947 VKRLV
+947 VKRFV

>member
-298 EKTEAPDWEAILKK
+298 EKTE
-312 GESEKEQVVAE
+312 
-323 EAAPEETAPEK
+323 
-334 TETPDWEAILKK
+334 TPDWEAILKK
-346 GESEKEQVVAEEA
+346 GESEKAKA
-359 APEKTETP
+359 S

-500 PETEIVEEEPIEEPE
+500 PETEI
-515 TEIIEEE
+515 
-522 PVEEPETEIIEE
+522 IEE

-571 VEDLPIQDKLS
+571 VEDLPIEDKLS

-661 EELPEEEIVEEII
+661 EELPEEEIVEETI
-674 EEQLPEEE
+674 EEELPEEE
-682 TVEET
+682 IVEET

-699 AQPELEPEPEFSEE
+699 ETIEEQLPEEETMEAQPELEPEFSEE

-859 MENPTEGLTVIIE
+859 METPTEGLTVIIE